1 LVQLFTVII
10 DRRPVL
16 LFLRYFI
23 FCFFLICANSLL
35 AQKKNAKVPLVKFHK
50 DNNPNVELLGQFI
63 DDSPEKNQIG
73 NVTVVIYEDTT
84 RAAFKGLK
92 QFEYPTKDKSLV
104 YLETIKSNQEGI
116 INFTLPSNKIFVLAI
131 NRKSYFISFIVVK
144 TQFDFT
150 PKTKTANYEFYYTLF
165 KCEPNKMEM
174 DTSNTFRLLV
184 YDFNNKKFSSL
195 NKIKPKS
202 VAQLRKDS
210 IKFVSNKNIL
220 KNKALPTRD
229 GTESKINKGLTIDD
243 KGNSFLVENKDTINI
258 LDANEKKQGKW
269 RYSNQHFINN
279 KENLQP
285 NYIQGNYEDDNLAGI
300 WNKYYSN
307 DTLAIQFIAEK
318 NKLTGNFK
326 LFWPNGKLKSTGKW
340 KPLTRKF
347 IGPVKSYDQ
356 NGIREIDLSYDTTG
370 ILDGNQ
376 IIYYPNGLM
385 AVLTSTKNGK
395 FDGQQIVFTEEGKVL
410 LQRLYDEGKLIKEQQ
425 FEKTKTKFSEK
436 YIKEVLFQDT
446 GILAEALNK
455 AASEIEQLKANNK
468 KQLDERNADLKEA
481 GLLIE
486 NQKNKLE
493 AQEKQLSRMQLMNLL
508 QKQKLQSQRILFFG
522 GLVLLILLFIIIYVL
537 WKKRKEDKEKHTLLQ
552 ELYHR
557 IEEQH
562 HEIIDSIEYAQRIQ
576 SSILP
581 TKENILKAFP
591 QSFILFKPKDI
602 VSGDFYWFQE
612 VEGKKY
618 IAACDCTGHG
628 VPGALMSMVA
638 TDMLN
643 EALVHTK
650 KVDEILAHTNRS
662 IRLALKQSTDDDST
676 RDGMDLAL
684 CCFDDKTNLLKYA
697 GAYRPLWLIRHAEL
711 DSASSTNAHDT
722 DFKSSQNVKTVGK
735 IAAQGRN
742 DAWELI
748 EYKATK
754 AAIGGLT
761 EDNQIFQLNEI
772 QLQKG
777 DTIYLS
783 SDGYADQFSP
793 ADKKLMTK
801 RFKEILLSIQ
811 HLSMPEQEKYL
822 EKFITNWRGNIE
834 QTDDVLVIGVRV

>member
-1 LVQLFTVII
+1 VRV
-10 DRRPVL
+10 
-16 LFLRYFI
+16 FLRHFI
-23 FCFFLICANSLL
+23 FCFLLINANSLF

-50 DNNPNVELLGQFI
+50 DNSPNVELFGQFI
-63 DDSPEKNQIG
+63 DDSPEKNQVG
-73 NVTVVIYEDTT
+73 NVTVMIYEDTT
-84 RAAFKGLK
+84 KAAYKGKK
-92 QFEYPTKDKSLV
+92 QFEYPVKDKSLV
-104 YLETIKSNQEGI
+104 YIETIKSNEDGI
-116 INFTLPSNKIFVLAI
+116 INFTLPANRIFVLAI
-131 NRKSYFISFIVVK
+131 NRKSYFTSFIVVK
-144 TQFDFT
+144 TQFDYT

-174 DTSNTFRLLV
+174 DTSATFRLLV

-195 NKIKPKS
+195 NKSKPKS
-202 VAQLRKDS
+202 AAQLRKDS
-210 IKFVSNKNIL
+210 LKLVSHKSIV
-220 KNKALPTRD
+220 KNKALLVRD
-229 GTESKINKGLTIDD
+229 VAKSNINKGLKIDD
-243 KGNSFLVENKDTINI
+243 KGNSFVIENNDTINKI
-258 LDANEKKQGKW
+258 DSNEKKQGKW
-269 RYSNQHFINN
+269 RYSNQQFLNN

-307 DTLAIQFIAEK
+307 DTVEIQFNAEK
-318 NKLTGNFK
+318 NKLNGNFK

-340 KPLTRKF
+340 KPFTRKF
-347 IGPVKSYDQ
+347 AGLVKRYDQ
-356 NGIREIDLSYDTTG
+356 KGVHEIDLSYDSSG
-370 ILDGNQ
+370 VLEGNQ

-385 AVLTSTKNGK
+385 AVLTSTKNGQ

-455 AASEIEQLKANNK
+455 AASEIEQLKVNSK
-468 KQLDERNADLKEA
+468 KQIDDRNADLREA

-493 AQEKQLSRMQLMNLL
+493 AQEKQLSRMQLVNLL
-508 QKQKLQSQRILFFG
+508 QKQKINSQRILFFG
-522 GLVLLILLFIIIYVL
+522 GLILLILLFIIIYVL

-581 TKENILKAFP
+581 TKENIAKAFP
-591 QSFILFKPKDI
+591 QSFVLFKPKDI

-612 VEGKKY
+612 VENKKY

-662 IRLALKQSTDDDST
+662 IRVALKQSSDDDST

-684 CCFDDKTNLLKYA
+684 CCFDDQTSILKYA
-697 GAYRPLWLIRHAEL
+697 GAYRPLWIIR
-711 DSASSTNAHDT
+711 
-722 DFKSSQNVKTVGK
+722 FG
-735 IAAQGRN
+735 
-742 DAWELI
+742 ELI
-748 EYKATK
+748 ECKATK

-761 EDNQIFQLNEI
+761 EDKQVFQLNEI

-811 HLSMPEQEKYL
+811 HLSMSDQGNYL
-822 EKFITNWRGNIE
+822 AQYIDEWRGIME